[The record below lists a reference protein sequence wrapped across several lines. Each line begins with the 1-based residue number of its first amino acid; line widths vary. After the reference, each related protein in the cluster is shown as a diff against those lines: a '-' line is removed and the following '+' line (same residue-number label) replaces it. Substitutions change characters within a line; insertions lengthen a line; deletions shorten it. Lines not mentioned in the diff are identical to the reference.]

1 MNQFFRITVLIL
13 ITSFGWSQTREQD
26 SLTIQLAFQKDDT
39 SKVKTSINLIK
50 SLYKTKDYQKAFLY
64 IQQSER
70 LASELEFDRG
80 LAEIKYFK
88 ALIYTQ
94 NDDYYNALDN
104 YTRSLSTYTKLKDS
118 LSIAKVH
125 NSLGLVEIKRR
136 NYNKGLKHSLSAIEI
151 FEKRNLLNELSL
163 AYNNLA
169 EAYFN
174 TNHVDKALQFNL
186 KAYKVQE
193 DLRDS
198 LQMKI
203 TTTKIAELYSKR
215 KEHRKAIEYYD
226 RALNMMKDGK
236 DDSLKAKILP
246 CIGEEYLLF
255 KDYTKAE
262 PYLREGLN
270 FNRTLKR
277 NKGTFKSLNNLA
289 DLRLQ
294 QNRLRASI
302 NFIAEASKIAASIS
316 DDKLKMQHF
325 RVRAKYD
332 SVDNNFKRAY
342 NWQRQYN
349 DLRIKLERQK
359 LPPVPLDDDPFEI
372 KTSLVE
378 EPSTIDTHN
387 HKFPRNLINYEELTY
402 VAYALLA
409 AFILLLISLF
419 SLLFGS
425 KRKSEEIERVQQ
437 KKREFAV
444 LTKELKSENAQL
456 KEENNVKDKLF
467 SIVSHDLK
475 DSITSIKAFLD
486 LLKEDSISDDEF
498 NDLIPELSENAD
510 NASAL
515 LLNLLNWSKS
525 QMQNLEPKAT
535 DFNIQEI
542 FTEKMN
548 LIQNKVQKK
557 RVVLLDESIRDF
569 AYADRSM
576 IEIVVQ
582 NLLANAIKFSR
593 VGDVITVSNRE
604 KNGQV
609 LVCIEDTGVG
619 ISKENQ
625 TKLFGAANYTTR
637 GTGDEKG
644 TGLGLSICKQLVEL
658 NNGKIWV
665 ESDVG
670 QGSKFFFTI
679 PKSES
684 RL

>member
-1 MNQFFRITVLIL
+1 MKQL
-13 ITSFGWSQTREQD
+13 ITLTAFSIFFAFGFSQTREQD
-26 SLTIQLAFQKDDT
+26 SLAIQLAFQNQDT
-39 SKVKTSINLIK
+39 TKVRTSINLIR
-50 SLYKTKDYQKAFLY
+50 SLYKSQEYQKSFQY

-70 LASELEFDRG
+70 LATDLNYDRG
-80 LAEIKYFK
+80 LAEIKYYK
-88 ALIYTQ
+88 ALIYSQ

-104 YTRSLSTYTKLKDS
+104 YTRSLNLYTQLRDS

-136 NYNKGLKHSLSAIEI
+136 NYAKGLRHSLSAIEI
-151 FEKRNLLNELSL
+151 FENRNLLDELSL

-169 EAYFN
+169 EAYYN
-174 TNHVDKALQFNL
+174 TNHVGKALQFNL

-193 DLRDS
+193 DLKDS
-198 LQMKI
+198 LQMKL
-203 TTTKIAELYSKR
+203 TTGKIAELYSKR
-215 KEHRKAIEYYD
+215 KEHRKAIEYFD
-226 RALNMMKDGK
+226 RALKMMDGK
-236 DDSLKAKILP
+236 KDDTLKAKILP

-255 KDYTKAE
+255 KDYTNAE
-262 PYLREGLN
+262 PYLIQGLELN
-270 FNRTLKR
+270 KRLK
-277 NKGTFKSLNNLA
+277 NNQGIFKSLNNLA

-294 QNRLRASI
+294 QKKVISSEILLE
-302 NFIAEASKIAASIS
+302 EANKLSREVT
-316 DDKLKMQHF
+316 DDELKMKFF
-325 RVRAKYD
+325 RVRAKLD
-332 SVDNNFKRAY
+332 SSENNFRAAY

-349 DLRIKLERQK
+349 DLKLKIEREK

-372 KTSLVE
+372 ETKLVE
-378 EPSTIDTHN
+378 EPAVITV
-387 HKFPRNLINYEELTY
+387 HKFPRNLLNYEELTY
-402 VAYALLA
+402 VAYALAA
-409 AFILLLISLF
+409 AFLLLLISLI
-419 SLLFGS
+419 SMLAGN
-425 KRKSEEIERVQQ
+425 KRKGSEIEKVVQ

-456 KEENNVKDKLF
+456 REQNNVKDRLF

-486 LLKEDSISDDEF
+486 LLKEDSISETEF

-525 QMQNLEPKAT
+525 QMQNLEPKPT
-535 DFNIQEI
+535 DFNIREVFEQKI
-542 FTEKMN
+542 Q
-548 LIQNKVQKK
+548 LIQKKVDKK

-582 NLLANAIKFSR
+582 NLLANAVKFSR

-604 KNGQV
+604 KNGQI

-625 TKLFGAANYTTR
+625 EKLFGAANFTTR
-637 GTGDEKG
+637 GTSDEKG

-658 NNGKIWV
+658 NDGKIWV
-665 ESDVG
+665 ESDLG

-679 PKSES
+679 PKSKS

>member
-1 MNQFFRITVLIL
+1 MKQFICITVLIL
-13 ITSFGWSQTREQD
+13 TTCFGWSQTREQD

-104 YTRSLSTYTKLKDS
+104 YTRSLNTYTKLKDS

-151 FEKRNLLNELSL
+151 FESRNLLNELSL

-226 RALNMMKDGK
+226 RALGMMKDGK

-255 KDYTKAE
+255 KDYTNAE
-262 PYLREGLN
+262 PYLREGLS

-302 NFIAEASKIAASIS
+302 NFIAEASKIAPSIS

-332 SVDNNFKRAY
+332 SVDKNYERAY

-372 KTSLVE
+372 ETSLVE
-378 EPSTIDTHN
+378 EPSIIDTPD
-387 HKFPRNLINYEELTY
+387 HKFPRNLIDYKELTY
-402 VAYALLA
+402 VAYALFA
-409 AFILLLISLF
+409 AFILLLISLL

-425 KRKSEEIERVQQ
+425 KRKSGEIEKVQQ

-456 KEENNVKDKLF
+456 KEQNNVKDRLF

-486 LLKEDSISDDEF
+486 LLKEDSISEDEF
-498 NDLIPELSENAD
+498 NELIPELSENAD

-548 LIQNKVQKK
+548 LVQNKVQKK

-582 NLLANAIKFSR
+582 NLLANAVKFSR

-625 TKLFGAANYTTR
+625 AKLFGAANYTTR

-665 ESDVG
+665 ESDLG

-679 PKSES
+679 PKSKS